1 MRLHWKNVWAV
12 FAGFATVFILSVIT
26 DAILES
32 LHILPPVTEPTAYV
46 WWMLLIAL
54 IYRTVFAVVGGYVTA
69 KLAPQ
74 NPMKHVKV
82 LAVIGTVAATLGLL
96 ANLDK
101 GNLWYPL
108 LLALLSYPSVWYG
121 GNLATNKKK
130 TR

>member
-1 MRLHWKNVWAV
+1 MRIHWKNAWAV

-32 LHILPPVTEPTAYV
+32 LHIFPPATEPATYTQ
-46 WWMLLIAL
+46 WMLLIAL

-69 KLAPQ
+69 KLAPK
-74 NPMKHVKV
+74 NPMKHAKV

-101 GNLWYPL
+101 GNIWYPL

-121 GNLATNKKK
+121 GKLATKKK
-130 TR
+130 K